1 MAKNALAKR
10 INRAVNIEVANRNNI
25 SRQMCLDAA
34 MMAANDVFNMG
45 PSRCEAFQAAF
56 SKYISEIATM
66 GSQDTADLE
75 YTKDTIDRRL
85 RQICG
90 DKFVPWDER
99 YRV

>member
-10 INRAVNIEVANRNNI
+10 INRAVRVGVVDGRAIHT
-25 SRQMCLDAA
+25 QMCLDAA

-45 PSRCEAFQAAF
+45 PSRCESFRAAY
-56 SKYISEIATM
+56 SKYLSEIATM
-66 GSQDTADLE
+66 GIQDTSDLE

-85 RQICG
+85 QQICG